1 MSNIITTLFANIGG
15 LFFISLGITRINI
28 ALGMAGIIAGLL
40 MILAGFVLIPFT
52 RSLSQKF
59 FGMQYQPKE
68 IIILSLAGSIIL
80 NIMIT

>member
-28 ALGMAGIIAGLL
+28 ALSMTGIIAGLL
-40 MILAGFVLIPFT
+40 MVFAGFVLIPFT

-59 FGMQYQPKE
+59 LGH
-68 IIILSLAGSIIL
+68 
-80 NIMIT
+80 NIAQKKSSYYLWLDQLY